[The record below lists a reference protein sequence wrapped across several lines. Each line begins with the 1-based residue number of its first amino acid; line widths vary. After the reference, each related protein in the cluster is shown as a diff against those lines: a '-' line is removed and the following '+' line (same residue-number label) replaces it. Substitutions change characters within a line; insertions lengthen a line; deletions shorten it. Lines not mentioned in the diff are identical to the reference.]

1 MLTRA
6 GCRSHFVDSELPIPA
21 VVADD
26 DPDREAWVDEAGVDE
41 WEAFVQGLDG
51 KYTQT
56 PLKIHKIH
64 SVFDLEANTQIHQG
78 GVFSPPSSK
87 YTKYTVYLGSGGNTL
102 NTYFPSRARTIFPGS
117 PARFFPKPHR
127 SGI

>member
-1 MLTRA
+1 MLTK
-6 GCRSHFVDSELPIPA
+6 G
-21 VVADD
+21 VASTS
-26 DPDREAWVDEAGVDE
+26 RC
-41 WEAFVQGLDG
+41 QGFRVNVYVIDTVSSLDG

-102 NTYFPSRARTIFPGS
+102 NTYFPSRIGMCM
-117 PARFFPKPHR
+117 R
-127 SGI
+127 SRSVEDVSVLCRCVHII